1 MRAILS
7 AFDLSKQSENALI
20 TASSI
25 SKAFSFELHVIHFIS
40 PSAYGLSTPEMEKQ
54 EKYNKIQDFLNQHNI
69 SAKIHTK
76 IPSKPIAY
84 EIIETAKEIEA
95 SLIAIGRSSYDV
107 QDINFIGSNA
117 LSLKNTSEIPILF
130 GTLKPKVSF
139 RNILL
144 TINEKPYSLE
154 PLRFAIDFSKKTD
167 AKLHLL
173 YVIESNFPV
182 PVEEIRLEEGKI
194 DENLKL
200 YKPLLS
206 EIDYSLNVVISEYAS
221 KGILEYTD
229 KNDVDIIIMSRRKSL
244 NLFER
249 LFYSSNTLRVIRGA
263 TVPVIAF

>member
-7 AFDLSKQSENALI
+7 SFDLSKQSESALI

-25 SKAFSFELHVIHFIS
+25 SKAFNSELHVIYFIS
-40 PSAYGLSTPEMEKQ
+40 PSAYGLSTPEIEKQ
-54 EKYNKIQDFLNQHNI
+54 EKQNKIENFLKEHNI
-69 SAKIHTK
+69 NAKIHIK
-76 IPSKPIAY
+76 IISKPIAY
-84 EIIETAKEIEA
+84 EIIETAKEINA

-107 QDINFIGSNA
+107 QDVNFIGSNA

-130 GTLKPKVSF
+130 GTLKPKTSF

-154 PLRFAIDFSKKTD
+154 PLRFAIDFSKNTD

-173 YVIESNFPV
+173 YVIENSSPV
-182 PVEEIRLEEGKI
+182 PIEAIRLEEGKI

-206 EIDYSLNVVISEYAS
+206 EIDYSLNVVVSEYAS

-229 KNDVDIIIMSRRKSL
+229 KNDIDIVIMSRRKSL
-244 NLFER
+244 NFIER
-249 LFYSSNTLRVIRGA
+249 LFYSSNTLRVLRGA
-263 TVPVIAF
+263 TVPVITY